1 MSIFKKPFKIFN
13 GKSWDEYHLKTDS
26 TQVVHTKADGTDT
39 TVAEQLL
46 ALNSTL
52 DKAVTYITYSTTLEA
67 NAYESPYKYYLSW
80 YIPDADIAKYGIPIS
95 LSILGEM
102 AVPVPNTLVYADD
115 LKKYRCTAIAM
126 SAKVTATVVFLK
138 L

>member
-1 MSIFKKPFKIFN
+1 MSIFKKPFKIIN

-67 NAYESPYKYYLSW
+67 NAYVSPYKYYLSW

>member
-1 MSIFKKPFKIFN
+1 MAGLFVMLRFIKKR
-13 GKSWDEYHLKTDS
+13 
-26 TQVVHTKADGTDT
+26 
-39 TVAEQLL
+39 VAPAQFESRLY
-46 ALNSTL
+46 STL
-52 DKAVTYITYSTTLEA
+52 AKAVTYITYSTTLEA
-67 NAYESPYKYYLSW
+67 NAYVSPYKYYLSW

-102 AVPVPNTLVYADD
+102 AVPVPNSLVYADD

>member
-67 NAYESPYKYYLSW
+67 NAYVSPYKYYLSW